1 MDSTINLVKRHF
13 SMLFIE
19 KWTFILLILWF
30 SYALGLPH
38 LTPLSTVYLILYFA
52 LLPTFGDLKTNVVLL
67 PLKKSQFVVSRY
79 IFNFVI
85 SIVIITFTAIALN
98 ISYGLETEAGKFA
111 LLVNIIISLGVLV
124 IFMPLSFKIKTVS
137 TLTAIVV
144 GPTVFFITLLG
155 FKIDD
160 IKNGFDS
167 VPFNI
172 NTLTILLV
180 FVGFSILYFLSMRL
194 SIKLFEKRE
203 LDL

>member
-30 SYALGLPH
+30 SYALSLPH

-85 SIVIITFTAIALN
+85 SIVIIAFTAIALN
-98 ISYGLETEAGKFA
+98 ISYGLETEVGKFA
-111 LLVNIIISLGVLV
+111 LLV
-124 IFMPLSFKIKTVS
+124 
-137 TLTAIVV
+137 
-144 GPTVFFITLLG
+144 
-155 FKIDD
+155 
-160 IKNGFDS
+160 
-167 VPFNI
+167 
-172 NTLTILLV
+172 
-180 FVGFSILYFLSMRL
+180 FV
-194 SIKLFEKRE
+194 
-203 LDL
+203 